1 MNHLLTDPEL
11 RGGIE
16 DSAALRRAIDALF
29 DDEAWD
35 QALPLTLQLMALEPQ
50 DPSASYRLGSCLQRM
65 EQFEPALAAF
75 TLCLLAQGD
84 QPTPGPLLRTGEC
97 LQTFD
102 QALTFSQYLA
112 DSDLVPKDFKGRP
125 GNCLI
130 AMQWG
135 AELGLKPLQA
145 LAQQQLDALMQVH

>member
-97 LQTFD
+97 LAAVGQRERARELLHASVD
-102 QALTFSQYLA
+102 AARSDPQYA
-112 DSDLVPKDFKGRP
+112 
-125 GNCLI
+125 
-130 AMQWG
+130 
-135 AELGLKPLQA
+135 PLQA